1 MSDKKSPFIREYQ
14 RQSKSPWRDHST
26 VLLLAG
32 HQVTEDEDIELS
44 FNRYIY
50 QHRDAAGRIL
60 GMSISKSIQEEHPEL
75 DSQYLEDIDMYMVL
89 LLYKEEIQSF
99 CGLFDDEFEAIFG
112 LLPEIY
118 FDIAEQHWTQK
129 LEDNL

>member
-1 MSDKKSPFIREYQ
+1 MSDKKSQFIREYQ

-32 HQVTEDEDIELS
+32 HQVTEEDDIELS
-44 FNRYIY
+44 FSRYIY

-60 GMSISKSIQEEHPEL
+60 GMSISKSVQEEHPEL
-75 DSQYLEDIDMYMVL
+75 DSQYLEDTDMYMVL
-89 LLYKEEIQSF
+89 LLLKEEIQSF
-99 CGLFDDEFEAIFG
+99 CGHFDDEFESIFG
-112 LLPEIY
+112 LPPEIY
-118 FDIAEQHWTQK
+118 FDIAEQHWAQK